1 MRNTKVLMAVL
12 AMAGIAAGATGA
24 VAQACVETIGEAAAP
39 DRMTAQRQAYEA
51 MLRGADENLWRQWL
65 ARSQRIGEAPG
76 WTVRK
81 LTSSC
86 TPRGSVTQCR
96 VSGILCRN

>member
-1 MRNTKVLMAVL
+1 MQNVKGLVAAL
-12 AMAGIAAGATGA
+12 ALAGIAAGATGA
-24 VAQACVETIGEAAAP
+24 SAQSCVETIGEATAP
-39 DRMTAQRQAYEA
+39 DRATAQRQAYEA

-65 ARSQRIGEAPG
+65 ARSQKIGEAPG

-81 LTSSC
+81 LTSNC
-86 TPRGSVTQCR
+86 TPRGTGTFCR